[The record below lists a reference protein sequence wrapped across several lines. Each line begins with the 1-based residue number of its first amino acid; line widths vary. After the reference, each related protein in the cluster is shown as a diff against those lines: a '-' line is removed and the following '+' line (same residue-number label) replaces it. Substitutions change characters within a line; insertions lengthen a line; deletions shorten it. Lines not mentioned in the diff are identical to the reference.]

1 MTSRTT
7 TSFVTFLHPFL
18 LGGYTDELPP
28 GTYEIVA
35 EDEVLQS
42 LSFAAYRRT
51 ATHLL
56 IKGIKGI
63 GRSELRPVDQRDL
76 NMALAQD
83 QACSNKINNS
93 EAALS
98 PSEGTK

>member
-1 MTSRTT
+1 MTSRTI
-7 TSFVTFLHPFL
+7 TSFVTFFHPFEM
-18 LGGYTDELPP
+18 GGYTDELPP
-28 GTYEIVA
+28 GTYEVTA

-56 IKGIKGI
+56 IKGVKGI
-63 GRSELRPVDQRDL
+63 SRSELRPVDHRDL
-76 NMALAQD
+76 DMALAQD
-83 QACSNKINNS
+83 RARSNKPKNS

-98 PSEGTK
+98 PSEDI